1 MVEFEI
7 HPEIHVEEQLQRP
20 DYFTCRGCHRSFRA
34 KSEDQLSL
42 ELCDTCFH
50 TLRQPGE
57 SIPTVH
63 VKVLPRT
70 NGKVL
75 KFPGQPRR

>member
-20 DYFTCRGCHRSFRA
+20 TYSTCRDCHRSFRA

-50 TLRQPGE
+50 ALRHPE
-57 SIPTVH
+57 ASIPAVH